1 MAASEHLLAVVRG
14 WIDKAEND
22 LRNAAITLRAGEE
35 CPTDTVAF
43 HAQQCAEKYL
53 KAYLAY
59 RGTEFPRI
67 HDIGELIALA
77 AGLRVPLP
85 VEEQRRLTAYGTVT
99 RYPGDYETVSLAEAK
114 RAVAMARRVRR
125 AVRQNL
131 PPEVLRR
138 RKS

>member
-53 KAYLAY
+53 KAYLAF

>member
-22 LRNAAITLRAGEE
+22 LKNAAITLRAGEE

-59 RGTEFPRI
+59 KGAEFPRI

-125 AVRQNL
+125 AVRQDL

>member
-22 LRNAAITLRAGEE
+22 LKNAAITLRAGEE

-59 RGTEFPRI
+59 RGAEFPRI

-85 VEEQRRLTAYGTVT
+85 VEEQRRLTVYGTVT
-99 RYPGDYETVSLAEAK
+99 RYPGDYEAVSLAEAK

-125 AVRQNL
+125 AVRQDL

>member
-1 MAASEHLLAVVRG
+1 MAASEHLFAVVRG
-14 WIDKAEND
+14 WVDKAEND
-22 LRNAAITLRAGEE
+22 LKNAEITLRAGEE

-85 VEEQRRLTAYGTVT
+85 VEEQRRLTAYATVT
-99 RYPGDYETVSLAEAK
+99 RYPGDYEAVSLAEAK

-131 PPEVLRR
+131 PLEVLRR